1 MTKERIEKELQK
13 VRQQLATLQERQKDL
28 EEQLQMT
35 EDAEKMKFI
44 EKNKIS
50 LDRLILLNK
59 VSEEEILHLLKQK
72 EQEEQTRQT
81 EREAVSHEKIKLSTK
96 AVLSLGLSAVLFC
109 MPAVGF
115 ALNGNYAVN
124 VHAEDSKEQEAVSE
138 EPAESTGQT
147 EADTEQSAEGGTE
160 ESTENTTEESTENGT
175 VSGNE
180 VTEPVCTCEKKCSAY
195 DYDKD
200 CEVCAADYRDC
211 EYKTPNVV
219 ININSP
225 GGWYNERATV
235 TFTVSD
241 TAHTGNFEIAMI
253 QAKVGQNG
261 SWTDVTEDKKL
272 EISENCTVYVQVTD
286 QKGNTYERNRAMKC
300 FDTTKPT
307 LNAAVSDG
315 LLSIQVHDTDSG
327 AKAVYVNGYEFTD
340 LTNGTLNIRL
350 QQFDAGY
357 EYFTISAMDNAGN
370 MSEVYKTKNPY
381 YKDPAD
387 ESDENPAEQLP
398 VNAEATKPGSATGTV
413 TEHTKTDSDGNTISQ
428 TPEEQKKQ
436 AFAEA
441 DAAEAAESGDK
452 EQSEQGKE
460 FYTIQT
466 ASDKVFYLIIDRD
479 GEEEMVYFL
488 TEITE
493 NDLLNTTSDNSETL
507 PKNSAALESAIPTT
521 ESALPNNNT
530 DKESE
535 PEEDTESE
543 STEEES
549 TEETEPEEEAGEEAS
564 PIASYIIIGILAIAF
579 IGGAYY
585 FKVVRRK
592 KEDFIEDED
601 EDEEDTE
608 EYENE
613 DEEQED
619 SSDDDFFDDDRESDA
634 ADTTE

>member
-1 MTKERIEKELQK
+1 
-13 VRQQLATLQERQKDL
+13 
-28 EEQLQMT
+28 
-35 EDAEKMKFI
+35 MK
-44 EKNKIS
+44 
-50 LDRLILLNK
+50 
-59 VSEEEILHLLKQK
+59 
-72 EQEEQTRQT
+72 
-81 EREAVSHEKIKLSTK
+81 KIKLSTK

-219 ININSP
+219 ISINSP

>member
-1 MTKERIEKELQK
+1 MNK
-13 VRQQLATLQERQKDL
+13 
-28 EEQLQMT
+28 
-35 EDAEKMKFI
+35 KMKLRYRAAL
-44 EKNKIS
+44 S
-50 LDRLILLNK
+50 LFLSMILL
-59 VSEEEILHLLKQK
+59 
-72 EQEEQTRQT
+72 T
-81 EREAVSHEKIKLSTK
+81 
-96 AVLSLGLSAVLFC
+96 
-109 MPAVGF
+109 MPAVAF
-115 ALNGNYAVN
+115 SMNGNNAIEAR
-124 VHAEDSKEQEAVSE
+124 AEEETESGAEENPAGKETESGAEESAAEQETEGSTE
-138 EPAESTGQT
+138 ESPGEQT
-147 EADTEQSAEGGTE
+147 ESGTE
-160 ESTENTTEESTENGT
+160 EETEGGT

-180 VTEPVCTCEKKCSAY
+180 VEPVCTCEKKCGAY

-200 CEVCAADYRDC
+200 CEVCAADYKDC

-225 GGWYNERATV
+225 GGWHNERATV
-235 TFTVSD
+235 TFTVTD
-241 TAHTGNFEIAMI
+241 AAHTGNFEAAKI

-286 QKGNTYERNRAMKC
+286 QKGNTYERSRTIRC

-327 AKAVYVNGYEFTD
+327 AKAVYVNGYEFTE
-340 LTNGTLNIRL
+340 LTNGTLNVRL

-413 TEHTKTDSDGNTISQ
+413 TEHTKTDSDGNTVSQ
-428 TPEEQKKQ
+428 TPQEQKKQ
-436 AFAEA
+436 AMAEA
-441 DAAEAAESGDK
+441 DAAEKAESGDK
-452 EQSEQGKE
+452 DSENEKSGQGKE

-466 ASDKVFYLIIDRD
+466 ATDKVFYLIIDRD
-479 GEEEMVYFL
+479 GEEELVYFL

-493 NDLLNTTSDNSETL
+493 NDLLNATSDNSETL
-507 PKNSAALESAIPTT
+507 PKNSAALESAIPT
-521 ESALPNNNT
+521 EDGALPNNNG
-530 DKESE
+530 EL
-535 PEEDTESE
+535 PEDQEQAEENTEDEENAEDTEN
-543 STEEES
+543 
-549 TEETEPEEEAGEEAS
+549 TEETEPEEKAS
-564 PIASYIIIGILAIAF
+564 EPNPMVSYILMGALAIAF

-585 FKVVRRK
+585 FKVVRKK

-601 EDEEDTE
+601 EDGEDEE

-613 DEEQED
+613 EEEPED
-619 SSDDDFFDDDRESDA
+619 GSDDDFFEDKEDE
-634 ADTTE
+634 

>member
-1 MTKERIEKELQK
+1 MNK
-13 VRQQLATLQERQKDL
+13 
-28 EEQLQMT
+28 
-35 EDAEKMKFI
+35 KMKLRYRAAL
-44 EKNKIS
+44 S
-50 LDRLILLNK
+50 LFLSMILL
-59 VSEEEILHLLKQK
+59 
-72 EQEEQTRQT
+72 T
-81 EREAVSHEKIKLSTK
+81 
-96 AVLSLGLSAVLFC
+96 
-109 MPAVGF
+109 MPAVAF
-115 ALNGNYAVN
+115 SMNGNNAIE
-124 VHAEDSKEQEAVSE
+124 ARAEEETESSAEEDSAGQETESAAEQETEGSTE
-138 EPAESTGQT
+138 ESPGEQT
-147 EADTEQSAEGGTE
+147 ESGTE
-160 ESTENTTEESTENGT
+160 EETEGGT

-180 VTEPVCTCEKKCSAY
+180 VEPVCTCEKKCGAY

-200 CEVCAADYRDC
+200 CEVCAADYKDC

-225 GGWYNERATV
+225 GGWHNERATV
-235 TFTVSD
+235 TFTVTD
-241 TAHTGNFEIAMI
+241 AAHTGNFEAAKI

-286 QKGNTYERNRAMKC
+286 QKGNTYERSRTIRC

-327 AKAVYVNGYEFTD
+327 AKAVYVNGYEFTE
-340 LTNGTLNIRL
+340 LTNGTLNVRL

-413 TEHTKTDSDGNTISQ
+413 TEHTKTDSEGNTVSQ
-428 TPEEQKKQ
+428 TPQEQKKQ
-436 AFAEA
+436 AMAEA
-441 DAAEAAESGDK
+441 DAAEKAESGDK
-452 EQSEQGKE
+452 DTENEKSGQGKE

-466 ASDKVFYLIIDRD
+466 ATDKVFYLIIDRD
-479 GEEEMVYFL
+479 GEEELVYFL

-493 NDLLNTTSDNSETL
+493 NDLLNATSGNSDTL
-507 PKNSAALESAIPTT
+507 PKNSAALESAIPAG
-521 ESALPNNNT
+521 ESALPNNNGE
-530 DKESE
+530 K
-535 PEEDTESE
+535 PEDEQQTEENTGETENTED
-543 STEEES
+543 EES
-549 TEETEPEEEAGEEAS
+549 TEETEPEEKAAE
-564 PIASYIIIGILAIAF
+564 PNPVISYILMGALAAAF

-585 FKVVRRK
+585 FKVVRKK

-601 EDEEDTE
+601 EDEEDQE
-608 EYENE
+608 DYENE
-613 DEEQED
+613 DEEPED
-619 SSDDDFFDDDRESDA
+619 GSGDDFFENG
-634 ADTTE
+634 EE

>member
-1 MTKERIEKELQK
+1 MNK
-13 VRQQLATLQERQKDL
+13 
-28 EEQLQMT
+28 
-35 EDAEKMKFI
+35 KMK
-44 EKNKIS
+44 
-50 LDRLILLNK
+50 LRY
-59 VSEEEILHLLKQK
+59 
-72 EQEEQTRQT
+72 R
-81 EREAVSHEKIKLSTK
+81 
-96 AVLSLGLSAVLFC
+96 AVLSLILSAVLFC
-109 MPAVGF
+109 MPAVAF
-115 ALNGNYAVN
+115 SMNGNNAIDVR
-124 VHAEDSKEQEAVSE
+124 AEDSG
-138 EPAESTGQT
+138 ES
-147 EADTEQSAEGGTE
+147 GTE
-160 ESTENTTEESTENGT
+160 EETEISTEESSTEQETANQETSEPESTEQETEGSTEDGT
-175 VSGNE
+175 VSGND
-180 VTEPVCTCEKKCSAY
+180 VPEPVCTCEDKCGAYEYDHNCKVCVEDYKLCAYKK
-195 DYDKD
+195 
-200 CEVCAADYRDC
+200 
-211 EYKTPNVV
+211 PNVSIS
-219 ININSP
+219 INKP
-225 GGWYNERATV
+225 DGWFNDTVSV
-235 TFTVSD
+235 TFLVAD
-241 TAHTGNFEIAMI
+241 VAHTGNFEIAKI

-286 QKGNTYERNRAMKC
+286 QKGNIYERNRAVRC

-315 LLSIQVHDTDSG
+315 LLSVQVHDTDSG
-327 AKAVYVNGYEFTD
+327 AKAVYVNGYEFTE

-398 VNAEATKPGSATGTV
+398 VNAEATKPGNATATV
-413 TEHTKTDSDGNTISQ
+413 TEHTKTDGDGNTVSQ

-436 AFAEA
+436 EFAKA
-441 DAAEAAESGDK
+441 DAAEKAESGDKEK

-493 NDLLNTTSDNSETL
+493 NDLLNATSDNSETL
-507 PKNSAALESAIPTT
+507 PKNSAALESAIPA
-521 ESALPNNNT
+521 EDSALPNNNGEKPEDT
-530 DKESE
+530 EQT
-535 PEEDTESE
+535 EEDTEE
-543 STEEES
+543 TENTEDAES
-549 TEETEPEEEAGEEAS
+549 TEETEPEEKAEEAN
-564 PIASYIIIGILAIAF
+564 PVISYILMGALAIAF

-585 FKVVRRK
+585 FKVVRKK

-601 EDEEDTE
+601 EDEEDDE

-613 DEEQED
+613 DEEPENSSGDEFFED
-619 SSDDDFFDDDRESDA
+619 EEDE
-634 ADTTE
+634 

>member
-1 MTKERIEKELQK
+1 MNR
-13 VRQQLATLQERQKDL
+13 
-28 EEQLQMT
+28 
-35 EDAEKMKFI
+35 KMK
-44 EKNKIS
+44 
-50 LDRLILLNK
+50 LRY
-59 VSEEEILHLLKQK
+59 
-72 EQEEQTRQT
+72 R
-81 EREAVSHEKIKLSTK
+81 
-96 AVLSLGLSAVLFC
+96 AVLSLMLSAVLFC
-109 MPAVGF
+109 MPAAAF
-115 ALNGNYAVN
+115 SMNGNNAIDAR
-124 VHAEDSKEQEAVSE
+124 AEDSLENGSEEETENATGENSTEQETADQETTEQETEGSTEGNSE
-138 EPAESTGQT
+138 EQTG
-147 EADTEQSAEGGTE
+147 SGTE
-160 ESTENTTEESTENGT
+160 GESEDGT

-180 VTEPVCTCEKKCSAY
+180 VPEPECTCEKKCSAY
-195 DYDKD
+195 DSDKD
-200 CEVCAADYRDC
+200 CAVCAADYKDC
-211 EYKTPNVV
+211 KYKIPNVV
-219 ININSP
+219 IHINSP

-235 TFTVSD
+235 TFSVSD
-241 TAHTGNFEIAMI
+241 TGHTGNFELAKI

-286 QKGNTYERNRAMKC
+286 QKGNTYERSRAVRC

-315 LLSIQVHDTDSG
+315 LLSVQVHDTDSG
-327 AKAVYVNGYEFTD
+327 AKAVYVNGYEFTE

-387 ESDENPAEQLP
+387 ESDENPAKQLP
-398 VNAEATKPGSATGTV
+398 VSAEAAKPGNATGTV
-413 TEHTKTDSDGNTISQ
+413 TEHTKTDGDGNTVSQ

-436 AFAEA
+436 EFAKA
-441 DAAEAAESGDK
+441 DAAEKEESGEK
-452 EQSEQGKE
+452 EKEPSEQGKE

-493 NDLLNTTSDNSETL
+493 NDLLNATSDNSETL
-507 PKNSAALESAIPTT
+507 PKNSAALESAIPT
-521 ESALPNNNT
+521 EEGALPNNNGEQPEDT
-530 DKESE
+530 E
-535 PEEDTESE
+535 PAEENAGDTEDTES
-543 STEEES
+543 TEEP
-549 TEETEPEEEAGEEAS
+549 EPEEKAE
-564 PIASYIIIGILAIAF
+564 PNPLVSYILMGALAVAF

-585 FKVVRRK
+585 FKVVRKK

-601 EDEEDTE
+601 EDGEDEE

-613 DEEQED
+613 EEEPED
-619 SSDDDFFDDDRESDA
+619 GSDDDFFEDKEDE
-634 ADTTE
+634 

>member
-1 MTKERIEKELQK
+1 MNR
-13 VRQQLATLQERQKDL
+13 
-28 EEQLQMT
+28 
-35 EDAEKMKFI
+35 KMK
-44 EKNKIS
+44 
-50 LDRLILLNK
+50 LRY
-59 VSEEEILHLLKQK
+59 
-72 EQEEQTRQT
+72 R
-81 EREAVSHEKIKLSTK
+81 
-96 AVLSLGLSAVLFC
+96 AVLSLMLSAVLFC
-109 MPAVGF
+109 MPAAAF
-115 ALNGNYAVN
+115 SMNGNNAIDAR
-124 VHAEDSKEQEAVSE
+124 AEDSLENGSEEETENATGENSTEQETADQETTEQETEDSTEGNSE
-138 EPAESTGQT
+138 EQTG
-147 EADTEQSAEGGTE
+147 SGTE
-160 ESTENTTEESTENGT
+160 GESEDGT

-180 VTEPVCTCEKKCSAY
+180 VPEPECTCEKKCSAY
-195 DYDKD
+195 DSDKD
-200 CEVCAADYRDC
+200 CAVCAADYKDC
-211 EYKTPNVV
+211 KYKIPNVV
-219 ININSP
+219 IHINSP

-235 TFTVSD
+235 TFSVSD
-241 TAHTGNFEIAMI
+241 TGHTGNFELAKI

-286 QKGNTYERNRAMKC
+286 QKGNTYERSRAVRC

-315 LLSIQVHDTDSG
+315 LLSVQVHDTDSG
-327 AKAVYVNGYEFTD
+327 AKAVYVNGYEFTE

-387 ESDENPAEQLP
+387 ESDENPAKQLP
-398 VNAEATKPGSATGTV
+398 VSAEAAKPGNATGTV
-413 TEHTKTDSDGNTISQ
+413 TEHTKTDGDGNTVSQ

-436 AFAEA
+436 EFAKA
-441 DAAEAAESGDK
+441 DAAEKEESGEK
-452 EQSEQGKE
+452 EKEPSEQGKE

-493 NDLLNTTSDNSETL
+493 NDLLNATSDNSETL
-507 PKNSAALESAIPTT
+507 PKNSAALESAIPT
-521 ESALPNNNT
+521 EEGALPNNNGEQPEDT
-530 DKESE
+530 E
-535 PEEDTESE
+535 PAEENAGDTEDTES
-543 STEEES
+543 TEEP
-549 TEETEPEEEAGEEAS
+549 EPEEKAE
-564 PIASYIIIGILAIAF
+564 PNPLVSYILMGALAVAF

-585 FKVVRRK
+585 FKVVRKK

-601 EDEEDTE
+601 EDGEDEE

-613 DEEQED
+613 EEEPED
-619 SSDDDFFDDDRESDA
+619 GSDDDFFEDKEDE
-634 ADTTE
+634 

>member
-1 MTKERIEKELQK
+1 
-13 VRQQLATLQERQKDL
+13 
-28 EEQLQMT
+28 
-35 EDAEKMKFI
+35 
-44 EKNKIS
+44 
-50 LDRLILLNK
+50 
-59 VSEEEILHLLKQK
+59 
-72 EQEEQTRQT
+72 
-81 EREAVSHEKIKLSTK
+81 
-96 AVLSLGLSAVLFC
+96 
-109 MPAVGF
+109 
-115 ALNGNYAVN
+115 
-124 VHAEDSKEQEAVSE
+124 
-138 EPAESTGQT
+138 
-147 EADTEQSAEGGTE
+147 
-160 ESTENTTEESTENGT
+160 
-175 VSGNE
+175 
-180 VTEPVCTCEKKCSAY
+180 
-195 DYDKD
+195 
-200 CEVCAADYRDC
+200 
-211 EYKTPNVV
+211 
-219 ININSP
+219 
-225 GGWYNERATV
+225 
-235 TFTVSD
+235 
-241 TAHTGNFEIAMI
+241 MI